1 MRILISFALIMCISS
16 TLSAGEFDTIE
27 KEIRDTVTSQVDRW
41 NKGDLDGFMRYYWNS
56 RDFTFQSGNNRTQG
70 WQTLY
75 DKYQKKYFADGG
87 ERGILTFTDIEIH
100 VLSKTAAY
108 VIGHWRVMGDE
119 ISGEGLFTLILRRYE
134 EGWRIVHD
142 HTS

>member
-1 MRILISFALIMCISS
+1 MCFSC
-16 TLSAGEFDTIE
+16 TLSAGEFDTTE
-27 KEIRDTVTSQVDRW
+27 KEIRDTITYQIDNW
-41 NKGDLDGFMRYYWNS
+41 NKGDLDGFMQYYWNS
-56 RDFTFQSGNNRTQG
+56 SDFTFQSGSNRTKG

-75 DKYQKKYFADGG
+75 DKYKKKYFADDG

-100 VLSKTAAY
+100 VLSKTSAY
-108 VIGHWRVMGDE
+108 VIGHWRVTGDD
-119 ISGEGLFTLILRRYE
+119 ISGEGLFTLILRRFD